1 MCGAI
6 FKYEFVANLPVSLS
20 VKNCENQL
28 GFGEGMGKSLVSCFL
43 VENPNKENSLQEDS
57 YSPQY

>member
-1 MCGAI
+1 MRGAI

-20 VKNCENQL
+20 VKKL
-28 GFGEGMGKSLVSCFL
+28 WKSVRIWGSYGQEFSVLFL